1 MQFILKDVTRM
12 LMENYN
18 HKVEFCFFYLVFERH
33 GLHRVGGILSVLKRP
48 RDLCISWSLGFFFF
62 FNMKQQKVR

>member
-33 GLHRVGGILSVLKRP
+33 GLHRVGGILSVL
-48 RDLCISWSLGFFFF
+48 
-62 FNMKQQKVR
+62 